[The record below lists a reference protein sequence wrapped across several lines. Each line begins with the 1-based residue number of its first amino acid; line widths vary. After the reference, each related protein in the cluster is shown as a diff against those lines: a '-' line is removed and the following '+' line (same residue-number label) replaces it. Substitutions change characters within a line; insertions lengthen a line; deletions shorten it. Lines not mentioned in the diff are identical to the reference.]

1 MFLMY
6 ICIILK
12 YTFQDFLYF
21 STVVTSL
28 SDDDASTFKL
38 LVTLQSS
45 FNITVL
51 EFSPFGQYLA
61 VCGDDKCIMIW
72 KVEDW
77 TLLFERLVIC
87 NM

>member
-1 MFLMY
+1 MY
-6 ICIILK
+6 VYIILK

-61 VCGDDKCIMIW
+61 VCGDDKRIMIW

-77 TLLFERLVIC
+77 TLLFERLVIY